1 MKYRGQCTKK
11 IIVLIKNKTS
21 LVLYMY
27 ICFAIGK
34 VSLIRLIKGNKHIL
48 LFYFPANNAEIH
60 DYITKD
66 KNDKICVE
74 ETYSTLK
81 ENRNRNVP
89 IIKLEFALVAI
100 NGKRYLHEKCIYVWK
115 RSFHR
120 LRKCLIPTTK
130 RLHVKHKSSRNI
142 HYSYPYTIFSLLVH
156 SIYDFLK
163 YIYSKW
169 HHLNINYHGF
179 RLIS

>member
-66 KNDKICVE
+66 KNDKICGE
-74 ETYSTLK
+74 ETYSTSK
-81 ENRNRNVP
+81 
-89 IIKLEFALVAI
+89 
-100 NGKRYLHEKCIYVWK
+100 GKPK
-115 RSFHR
+115 
-120 LRKCLIPTTK
+120 P
-130 RLHVKHKSSRNI
+130 
-142 HYSYPYTIFSLLVH
+142 
-156 SIYDFLK
+156 
-163 YIYSKW
+163 
-169 HHLNINYHGF
+169 
-179 RLIS
+179 